1 MVQTMDYNSILLK
14 QLYLFETSLVVSM
27 LKCLRCMK
35 SAATLAVVGVHN
47 VLLGHYYRRCCLHLD
62 QQVGAS
68 ATGKKCVC
76 CIRGTHGRVRV
87 RLEWV
92 TWKKKCCFLL
102 TEARHFRL

>member
-14 QLYLFETSLVVSM
+14 QLYLVLGGVHAQVPQVHEECCCS
-27 LKCLRCMK
+27 KN
-35 SAATLAVVGVHN
+35 AVVGVHN
-47 VLLGHYYRRCCLHLD
+47 VLLGHYFRRCCLHLD
-62 QQVGAS
+62 QRAGAS
-68 ATGKKCVC
+68 ATGKQCVC

-87 RLEWV
+87 RVECV